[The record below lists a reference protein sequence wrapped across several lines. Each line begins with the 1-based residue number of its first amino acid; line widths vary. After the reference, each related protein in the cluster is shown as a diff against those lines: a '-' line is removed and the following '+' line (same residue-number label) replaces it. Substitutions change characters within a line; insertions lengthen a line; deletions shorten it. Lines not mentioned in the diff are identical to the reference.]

1 MNVLARVDVTADVH
15 QIKRSRLFLFIV
27 HRYVHYIICVIG
39 EMGDRGARG
48 PTVRGPKGQ
57 PGPPGLPGESILPFR
72 SAVSLF

>member
-1 MNVLARVDVTADVH
+1 
-15 QIKRSRLFLFIV
+15 
-27 HRYVHYIICVIG
+27 
-39 EMGDRGARG
+39 MGDRGARG